1 VGFVIGV
8 GSFRHKKTAVGALS
22 VSCVRSTCMSERNR
36 RHVDM
41 LLAMSMKWMGCPNHS
56 IQHDTSEF
64 PSESPI
70 YH

>member
-1 VGFVIGV
+1 MGFVIGV

-22 VSCVRSTCMSERNR
+22 VSDRHACREKSGTCG
-36 RHVDM
+36 HVDM

-56 IQHDTSEF
+56 IQHDTSEC